1 MPQFN
6 YLRNM
11 IKVVIIGGGNVAHHL
26 TTHLLKN
33 TTVKL
38 VQVYNRN
45 LEKIEHLKNLTSIT
59 NNLADLKDA
68 DIYIISISDNAITS
82 LSSKLNFKDKLVVH
96 TSGSVAMNKLQST
109 TNKGVFYPLQSFSKE
124 REVDFSTI
132 PICIEAENKSDLIL
146 LETLANSISNYVY
159 KINSE
164 QRRSLHLAAV
174 FVNNFVN
181 HLYHIGN
188 EICEENKIPF
198 KILRPI
204 IQETVNKIAILSPFE
219 AQTGPAKRND
229 TETIEKHKAILTA
242 NQQEIYTLLTKSIY
256 KAYGKKL

>member
-1 MPQFN
+1 MSQFN

-45 LEKIEHLKNLTSIT
+45 LDKIKHLKSLTSIT

-96 TSGSVAMNKLQST
+96 TSGSIAMDELQST
-109 TNKGVFYPLQSFSKE
+109 SNKGVLYALQSFSKD

-132 PICIEAENKSDLIL
+132 PICIEAETKKELLL
-146 LETLANSISNYVY
+146 LEKLAASISNNVY

-164 QRRSLHLAAV
+164 QRKSLHVAAV

-188 EICEENKIPF
+188 EVCLQNKIPF
-198 KILRPI
+198 KILLPI
-204 IQETVNKIAILSPFE
+204 IQETAAKLYTLSPFE

-229 TETIEKHKAILTA
+229 TVTIEKHKTMLTK
-242 NQQEIYTLLTKSIY
+242 NQKEMYTLLTKSIY
-256 KAYGKKL
+256 KTYGEKL